1 MAYLLKNKG
10 KYHYLSSVPSH
21 PFKVGISCMGIVEPW
36 VQINGHL
43 QSLHNFRQKFGWNCS
58 FCLKAPHIWPHH
70 QQTHKT
76 GHTTMYGFIMMNYV
90 IHVKTLCHTE
100 KQGLVTLDFQK
111 KFQTPTKTR
120 WTWVQFQKGQPTPC
134 KAMLCFPRSPL
145 G

>member
-21 PFKVGISCMGIVEPW
+21 HFKVGISCMGIVKPW

-43 QSLHNFRQKFGWNCS
+43 QSLHNFQQKFGWNCS
-58 FCLKAPHIWPHH
+58 FCLKVPHIWPHH
-70 QQTHKT
+70 QQTHRT

-111 KFQTPTKTR
+111 KFQTHPLKLAEPESSFR
-120 WTWVQFQKGQPTPC
+120 KDSLPLA
-134 KAMLCFPRSPL
+134 KLCYASPAHL
-145 G
+145 